1 MMRSIKKIDHYDLE
15 ITLTTK
21 CNEKIRFYIYDLNKY
36 GLQRVERLTD
46 SEIITEYTDSIHFI
60 FNETFKFYFKINGG
74 CYVNGYFTV
83 KNTKDKSEIFD
94 FLIESLDSDFCK
106 RYNLLLTA
114 SGVKMDPI
122 GDKDDIHH
130 FLIHM
135 ADQI

>member
-1 MMRSIKKIDHYDLE
+1 MRNIKKVDHYDLE
-15 ITLTTK
+15 ITLTSK

-60 FNETFKFYFKINGG
+60 FNETFKFYFKINEG
-74 CYVNGYFTV
+74 CYVDGYF
-83 KNTKDKSEIFD
+83 KIKDTKDKSEIFD

-106 RYNLLLTA
+106 RYNLSLTV
-114 SGVKMDPI
+114 SGIKMDPI
-122 GDKDDIHH
+122 GDKDDIYY
-130 FLIHM
+130 FLLHM

>member
-1 MMRSIKKIDHYDLE
+1 MKKYDF
-15 ITLTTK
+15 I
-21 CNEKIRFYIYDLNKY
+21 YIYDLNKY

>member
-1 MMRSIKKIDHYDLE
+1 MRSIKKIDHYDLE

-46 SEIITEYTDSIHFI
+46 SEIITEYTDSINFI
-60 FNETFKFYFKINGG
+60 FDKTLKFYFKTLSGY
-74 CYVNGYFTV
+74 YVNGYFKIKDTS
-83 KNTKDKSEIFD
+83 DKSEIFD
-94 FLIESLDSDFCK
+94 FLIKSLGSDFCTK
-106 RYNLLLTA
+106 YNLSLTA

-122 GDKDDIHH
+122 ENIDDIYY
-130 FLIHM
+130 FLLHM

>member
-1 MMRSIKKIDHYDLE
+1 MMRSIKEVKRYDME

-21 CNEKIRFYIYDLNKY
+21 CNEKIRFSIYDLTSY
-36 GLQRVERLTD
+36 GLQNARNLTD
-46 SEIITEYTDSIHFI
+46 TEILLGYIHSINFI
-60 FNETFKFYFKINGG
+60 FDKTLKFYFKTLSGYYI
-74 CYVNGYFTV
+74 NGYFKIKDTS
-83 KNTKDKSEIFD
+83 DKSEIFD